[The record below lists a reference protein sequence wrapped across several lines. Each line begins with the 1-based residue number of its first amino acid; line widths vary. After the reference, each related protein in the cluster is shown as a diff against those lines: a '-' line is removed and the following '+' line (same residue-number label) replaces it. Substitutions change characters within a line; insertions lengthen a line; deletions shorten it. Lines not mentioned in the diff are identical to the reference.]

1 MHTYCGRAPQVIYV
15 LTSRDMVC
23 REFKN
28 FCDDNRNRDSL
39 CVLGPEIDNW
49 QEWRSLSEKWRRKGR
64 EELFC
69 FWWNEAWGGAIW
81 LSSDIW
87 CNLVIHSF
95 TITTISLVTYR
106 YNAKMRGEG
115 EDSLYEGQK
124 QKLRCCF
131 IYWLP
136 KVKRGCHI
144 TLLYCR
150 SVQN

>member
-1 MHTYCGRAPQVIYV
+1 M
-15 LTSRDMVC
+15 
-23 REFKN
+23 
-28 FCDDNRNRDSL
+28 

-124 QKLRCCF
+124 QKLRCCCF

-144 TLLYCR
+144 FCIIPLIWHRQLWNNSIY
-150 SVQN
+150 QNEIFADVRQDTNNI